1 MPKGHIV
8 RIGFVSLLVLTG
20 QGCVTM
26 APSRTTF
33 PAGDGGDPVVA
44 AAAGMLGAPYRYG
57 GSTPRGFDCSGLVYY
72 AHHQVGI
79 PVPRTTGAQ
88 LDRARPVPLVDVRP
102 GDVLFFELDGRKV
115 SHVGIYAGA
124 GNFIHAPSSG
134 KSVSYASLRSA
145 FWSSRLT
152 GAGRFD

>member
-1 MPKGHIV
+1 MPEYHIL

-20 QGCVTM
+20 QGYATT
-26 APSRTTF
+26 APSRATS
-33 PAGDGGDPVVA
+33 PAGDGGDPV
-44 AAAGMLGAPYRYG
+44 
-57 GSTPRGFDCSGLVYY
+57 
-72 AHHQVGI
+72 
-79 PVPRTTGAQ
+79 
-88 LDRARPVPLVDVRP
+88 PLADVRP
-102 GDVLFFELDGRKV
+102 EDVLFFELDGRKV
-115 SHVGIYAGA
+115 SHVGTYAGA